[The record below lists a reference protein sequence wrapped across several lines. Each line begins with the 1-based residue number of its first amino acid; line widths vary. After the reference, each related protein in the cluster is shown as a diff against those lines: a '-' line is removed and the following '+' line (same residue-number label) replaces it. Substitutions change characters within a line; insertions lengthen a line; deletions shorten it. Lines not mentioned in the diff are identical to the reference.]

1 MEIVLIVP
9 WSINFMVGYA
19 SKRLLGVR
27 DTLQQENAENVVKT
41 MKLFKV
47 FAFLI
52 LFWTLDVI
60 PLLFYLN

>member
-1 MEIVLIVP
+1 
-9 WSINFMVGYA
+9 MVGYA